1 MTTSLSRVSRLAG
14 YSVAAT
20 AVGQVGA
27 DIQYSTDSMTFQT
40 NDSFSFSMGD
50 HSVDVYAR
58 SYTGDWDYALV
69 HFQGDLSTS
78 FNGKLEKGQQVDSLS
93 WDQDALLWYRLGY
106 RDTGYNPTDGTYSFT
121 NIISQVSALGVG
133 DQGYFGV
140 KFQISSN
147 NYRYGWIDVQ
157 RDSNDTLTING
168 WAYEDSGEM
177 INAGEIPAPGA
188 IGLLALA
195 GGASGIRR
203 KRVS

>member
-1 MTTSLSRVSRLAG
+1 MAGWLAVNII
-14 YSVAAT
+14 SQA
-20 AVGQVGA
+20 GQMACG
-27 DIQYSTDSMTFQT
+27 
-40 NDSFSFSMGD
+40 
-50 HSVDVYAR
+50 
-58 SYTGDWDYALV
+58 LV
-69 HFQGDLSTS
+69 
-78 FNGKLEKGQQVDSLS
+78 
-93 WDQDALLWYRLGY
+93 
-106 RDTGYNPTDGTYSFT
+106 T

-140 KFQISSN
+140 KFQNSSN